1 MASLTSPP
9 PETAVFEERFECFRF
24 RHLGR
29 ECIIVGTTPETSA
42 DAGFC
47 EDRKDKEREREREK
61 GKKGGFLYRAQRWL
75 GRRGRMR
82 MKEEVQKL

>member
-29 ECIIVGTTPETSA
+29 ECIIVGTIPETSA
-42 DAGFC
+42 LQEVGPRETRRALSSLVRTYAGGR
-47 EDRKDKEREREREK
+47 EERDWVLQL
-61 GKKGGFLYRAQRWL
+61 GGASDPAFFS
-75 GRRGRMR
+75 
-82 MKEEVQKL
+82 KNP